1 MQRTK
6 APFGASMEN
15 SMKITPFGIAM
26 LIAFAVMIVA
36 KVFEIGIGAS
46 LSWWI
51 VTLPLWGP
59 LAVVLSVIGIA
70 FALAAIGALGGFVY
84 DMIVNKK

>member
-6 APFGASMEN
+6 APKGASMEN
-15 SMKITPFGIAM
+15 SMRISPFGIAM
-26 LIAFAVMIVA
+26 LIAFAVMIAA

-46 LSWWI
+46 LSWVV

-59 LAVVLSVIGIA
+59 LAVVLSVIVVA
-70 FALAAIGALGGFVY
+70 FALAAIGALGSFIYGYIF
-84 DMIVNKK
+84 NKK

>member
-1 MQRTK
+1 
-6 APFGASMEN
+6 
-15 SMKITPFGIAM
+15 MKISPFGIAM

-36 KVFEIGIGAS
+36 KVFELGIGAS
-46 LSWWI
+46 LSWVI

-70 FALAAIGALGGFVY
+70 FALAAIGALGSFIYGYIF
-84 DMIVNKK
+84 NKK

>member
-6 APFGASMEN
+6 APKGAYKEN
-15 SMKITPFGIAM
+15 SMKITGFDVAM
-26 LIAFAVMIVA
+26 LVAFGVMLVA
-36 KVFEIGIGAS
+36 KVFEIGIGAT
-46 LSWWI
+46 LSWWV

-70 FALAAIGALGGFVY
+70 FILAAIGTLGSFIYGYIFS
-84 DMIVNKK
+84 KK

>member
-1 MQRTK
+1 
-6 APFGASMEN
+6 
-15 SMKITPFGIAM
+15 MKIT
-26 LIAFAVMIVA
+26 AFDITMIVAFVVMLSA

-46 LSWWI
+46 LSWLI

-70 FALAAIGALGGFVY
+70 FAFAAIGALGSFIYGT
-84 DMIVNKK
+84 ITNKK

>member
-6 APFGASMEN
+6 ALKGASMEN

-26 LIAFAVMIVA
+26 LIAFAVMIAA

-46 LSWWI
+46 LSWAI

-59 LAVVLSVIGIA
+59 LAVVLSVVGIA
-70 FALAAIGALGGFVY
+70 FAIAAIGTLGGFVY

>member
-6 APFGASMEN
+6 APKGASMEN
-15 SMKITPFGIAM
+15 SMKISPFGIAM
-26 LIAFAVMIVA
+26 LIAFAVMIAA

-46 LSWWI
+46 LSWAI

-70 FALAAIGALGGFVY
+70 FALAALGALGSFIYGA
-84 DMIVNKK
+84 ITNKK

>member
-6 APFGASMEN
+6 APKGASMEN
-15 SMKITPFGIAM
+15 NMKITGFDVAM
-26 LIAFAVMIVA
+26 LVAFGVMIAA
-36 KVFEIGIGAS
+36 KVFEIGIGAT

-70 FALAAIGALGGFVY
+70 FALAALGALGSFIY

>member
-1 MQRTK
+1 
-6 APFGASMEN
+6 
-15 SMKITPFGIAM
+15 MKISPFGIAM
-26 LIAFAVMIVA
+26 LIAFAVMISA

-46 LSWWI
+46 LSWAI

-70 FALAAIGALGGFVY
+70 FALAVIGAFGGFIY
-84 DMIVNKK
+84 DTIFNKK

>member
-6 APFGASMEN
+6 APKGASMEN
-15 SMKITPFGIAM
+15 SMKISPFGIAM
-26 LIAFAVMIVA
+26 LIAFAVMMVA
-36 KVFEIGIGAS
+36 KVFEIGIGVS
-46 LSWWI
+46 LSWAI

-70 FALAAIGALGGFVY
+70 FALAALGALGSFIYGYIF
-84 DMIVNKK
+84 NKK

>member
-6 APFGASMEN
+6 APKGASMEN
-15 SMKITPFGIAM
+15 NMKISPFGIAM
-26 LIAFAVMIVA
+26 LIAFAVMIAA
-36 KVFEIGIGAS
+36 KVFEIGIGAT

-70 FALAAIGALGGFVY
+70 FAIAALGALGSFIYGYIF
-84 DMIVNKK
+84 NKK

>member
-1 MQRTK
+1 
-6 APFGASMEN
+6 
-15 SMKITPFGIAM
+15 MKISPFGIAM
-26 LIAFAVMIVA
+26 LIAFAVMIAA
-36 KVFEIGIGAS
+36 KVFEIGIGAT

-70 FALAAIGALGGFVY
+70 FALAAIGALGGFIY

>member
-6 APFGASMEN
+6 APKGASMEN
-15 SMKITPFGIAM
+15 SMKISPFGIAM
-26 LIAFAVMIVA
+26 LIAFAVMITA
-36 KVFEIGIGAS
+36 KVFELGIGAT

-59 LAVVLSVIGIA
+59 LAVVLSVAGTV
-70 FALAAIGALGGFVY
+70 FTLVAIGAFVGFIY
-84 DMIVNKK
+84 DAIVNKK

>member
-1 MQRTK
+1 
-6 APFGASMEN
+6 
-15 SMKITPFGIAM
+15 MKITPFGIAM

-46 LSWWI
+46 LSWAI

-70 FALAAIGALGGFVY
+70 FALAAIGALGSFIYGA
-84 DMIVNKK
+84 ITNKK